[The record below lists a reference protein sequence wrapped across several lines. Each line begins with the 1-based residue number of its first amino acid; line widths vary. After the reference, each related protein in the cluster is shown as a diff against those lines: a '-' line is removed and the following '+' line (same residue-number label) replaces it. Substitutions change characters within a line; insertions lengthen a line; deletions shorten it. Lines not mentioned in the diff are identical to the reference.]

1 MAYFNHAF
9 TKSFLGTGPTQTA
22 FPVTFPDNT
31 TINTTTAGGYV
42 TTAGVPTY
50 GLNQLSAINAATWG
64 TATTATTDGYIGWF
78 SPATNLSLAIGGGS
92 NCCSAYLAGSAIYS
106 NDKIGPL
113 AGGYQET
120 NKSKMVNPR
129 YVSRFYSV
137 APCLPQNNVIHVG
150 STYWTAGGGVLIG
163 SITTAGVGYLPA
175 PQATAVATTTTT
187 TSGTGTGLVL
197 SITISA
203 LGVPT
208 VTAIVNPGKGYA
220 PGDTVT
226 IDCIQVGCVP
236 GTLAVYTVS
245 IVPLPAIS
253 VTEPHAQ
260 EGCGI
265 TPDCC
270 KEYLCGETYSLRLDV
285 KGSPA
290 LRFLNH
296 NAYNTVDAYTGCCPA
311 GAIAPVAVDSTE
323 VMILWANGLTTN
335 PIVGPFAQIVVQ
347 AEDGSLL
354 YAPGTSAAFLA
365 ANGATTWDLYVSPGH
380 VAGACAGLILNGAY
394 VDTKFGDCSFQLSDF
409 YEKEPLQLFA
419 SEVDYNGDP
428 CAFTTLCVVTECQGL
443 QVQGLGETVIRDL
456 TLSESYRQNFLA
468 TDIRIREITQGNQI
482 VTSVNRASLYWRM
495 YLQHNVPR
503 NYNPSGTFDADQYM
517 LEIFALP
524 VQTNAG
530 TIAVNPLATFVTNT
544 LAWLNAC
551 TTVCDTTAYTCSTVC
566 VVPIA
571 FPAIPPYNPY
581 NVVSCN

>member
-9 TKSFLGTGPTQTA
+9 TKSFLGTGPTQTN

-78 SPATNLSLAIGGGS
+78 SPTTNLSLAIGSGS
-92 NCCSAYLAGSAIYS
+92 NCCSAYLAGSAIYA

-150 STYWTAGGGVLIG
+150 STYWTAGGGVLLIDAAIG
-163 SITTAGVGYLPA
+163 GINTLYGVSLTDVVAA
-175 PQATAVATTTTT
+175 PVTTT
-187 TSGTGTGLVL
+187 GTGTGLVVSYDTTAGQKIAAG
-197 SITISA
+197 SIVI
-203 LGVPT
+203 
-208 VTAIVNPGKGYA
+208 INPGKGYA
-220 PGDTVT
+220 IGDTVT
-226 IDCIQVGCVP
+226 VP
-236 GTLAVYTVS
+236 YSTGLPGNAILTIS
-245 IVPLPAIS
+245 PLG
-253 VTEPHAQ
+253 VTASHAQ

-265 TPDCC
+265 SPDCC

-311 GAIAPVAVDSTE
+311 GAIAPTAVDSTE

-335 PIVGPFAQIVVQ
+335 PIVGPFVQIVVQ

-365 ANGATTWDLYVSPGH
+365 ANGAITWDHYVSPGH
-380 VAGACAGLILNGAY
+380 LVGACAGLILNGAY

-409 YEKEPLQLFA
+409 YEKEPLQLYA

-530 TIAVNPLATFVTNT
+530 TIAINPLATFVTNT

-566 VVPIA
+566 EVPIA
-571 FPAIPPYNPY
+571 FPAIPVYNPY